1 MNWWQRLMRRGRM
14 EAQLEKE
21 VQFHLDEHAAEL
33 IARGVDPDEARRQ
46 ARLALGGPEQV
57 KEKCRDA
64 RGTRWLEDLLQD
76 LQYAARMLRTNPGF
90 AAVAILTLALGSGA
104 TTVAFSVVSGV
115 LLKPLP
121 YASPEQLVTLHGKT
135 ERHGEQWGFS
145 YLNFRDYQRD
155 AREVAWLE
163 TWSYG
168 GGTLSEGGEA
178 EYLTTREISSGLFNM
193 LGVPLEQGRSFLP
206 EEDQPGTGPVIL
218 LSHGLWQRRFGG
230 RSDVVGKSVEFGGK
244 ASTVVGIV
252 PAKFQLDDEAVDAYV
267 PVGQN
272 SEPRMQTRAANFLH
286 VMGRLNRGVTMADA
300 EARLGVT
307 TQRLADAYPRYN
319 AGRRIVVRPLR
330 EDAVAEVRPMIWLLL
345 GAVSIVLL
353 IACVNVASL
362 LLAKA
367 VSRERELAM
376 RVALGA
382 SRGRLA
388 RQCLTES
395 AVLGLAGGALGVAF
409 AAAGLRP
416 FVALWPEG
424 LPRAGEVQ
432 IDWRVMVFAT
442 AASLLCGLIF
452 GLAPALRAPASDL
465 EQRLRMG
472 GRTLAG
478 GSRKL
483 HGWFVTSEIAL
494 AVVLLVSAGVL
505 GKAIVRLAAL
515 DPGFRPKNVM
525 AARVAISPGALENPE
540 KIRAAWK
547 GLLDGARSVPGV
559 ESAALTDIVPMRV
572 GENSLTYWATPAE
585 PPADEQ
591 SLALSSCVTPDYA
604 ETIGLRLVRG
614 RFLNDDDRLGHP
626 LVVVIDEN
634 LARHAFGDANPLGKP
649 LWVPALDAG
658 PVQIVGVVGH
668 VRHWGLASDDYSTV
682 RDELYYS
689 SAQLPDRV
697 THLLAGFTSVVVRTN
712 VPPLTLLAPL
722 QKALGGATGDQSF
735 YGVVTMDG
743 AVRDSLATQRFLLL
757 LFSVFAG
764 VAVLL
769 ACIGIYGVLAYLT
782 TRRIPEFG
790 VRIALG
796 ASSRDVIGM
805 VLRESMTTVA
815 LGIVAGA
822 IAAVLAGQLLEHS
835 VEGVRRIEPISFVMM
850 IPLLVAAA
858 LLASLVP
865 AMRASRIDPVVA
877 LREE

>member
-1 MNWWQRLMRRGRM
+1 MNWWQRLVRRREM
-14 EAQLEKE
+14 EEHLEKE
-21 VQFHLDEHAAEL
+21 LQFHLDEHAADL
-33 IARGVDPDEARRQ
+33 ISRGVESGEARRR

-57 KEKCRDA
+57 REKCRDA
-64 RGTRWLEDLLQD
+64 RSTRWLEDLLQD
-76 LQYAARMLRTNPGF
+76 SRYAARMLRTNPGF

-121 YASPEQLVTLHGKT
+121 YASPERLVTLHGKT

-155 AREVAWLE
+155 ARNVAWLE
-163 TWSYG
+163 AWTYG

-178 EYLTTREISSGLFNM
+178 EYLRTREISSGIFDL
-193 LGVPLEQGRSFLP
+193 LGVPVEQGRSFLP
-206 EEDQPGTGPVIL
+206 EEDQPGAGPVIL

-230 RSDVVGKSVEFGGK
+230 RPDAVGKSVEFGGK
-244 ASTVVGIV
+244 AYTVVGIV
-252 PAKFQLDDEAVDAYV
+252 PAKFHLDQEAVDAYV
-267 PVGQN
+267 PIGQN
-272 SEPRMQTRAANFLH
+272 PEPRMHARAANFLH
-286 VMGRLNRGVTMADA
+286 VLGRRNRGVTTSDA
-300 EARLGVT
+300 AASLGVIN
-307 TQRLADAYPRYN
+307 QRLADAYPRFN
-319 AGRRIVVRPLR
+319 AGRKTVLRPLR
-330 EDAVAEVRPMIWLLL
+330 EDAVADVRPMIWLLL

-362 LLAKA
+362 LLARA

-395 AVLGLAGGALGVAF
+395 AALGLAGGALGVAF

-416 FVALWPEG
+416 FVALWPDG
-424 LPRAGEVQ
+424 LPLGGEVQ

-442 AASLLCGLIF
+442 VASLLCGLLF
-452 GLAPALRAPASDL
+452 GLAPALRAPARDV

-472 GRTLAG
+472 GRTLTG
-478 GSRKL
+478 GSRRL
-483 HGWFVTSEIAL
+483 HGWFVASEIAL
-494 AVVLLVSAGVL
+494 AVVLLVAAGVI
-505 GKAIVRLAAL
+505 GKAIVRLSSV

-525 AARVAISPGALENPE
+525 AARVAISPAALDDPE
-540 KIRAAWK
+540 KIRAAWR
-547 GLLDGARSVPGV
+547 GLLEGTRSVPGV
-559 ESAALTDIVPMRV
+559 ESAALADIVPMRV

-585 PPADEQ
+585 PPANEQ
-591 SLALSSCVTPDYA
+591 ALALSSCVTPDYA
-604 ETIGLRLVRG
+604 KTIGLSLIRG

-626 LVVVIDEN
+626 LVVVIDDM
-634 LARHAFGDANPLGKP
+634 LAKHAFGDVDPVGKQ

-658 PVQIVGVVGH
+658 PLQVVGIVEH

-682 RDELYYS
+682 RDELYYPL
-689 SAQLPDRV
+689 AQVPDRV
-697 THLLAGFTSVVVRTN
+697 THLFAGFTSIVVRTN
-712 VPPLTLLAPL
+712 VPPLSLLVPL
-722 QKALGGATGDQSF
+722 QQALKGATGDQTF
-735 YGVVTMDG
+735 YGVVTMEG
-743 AVRDSLATQRFLLL
+743 AVRESLATQRFLLL
-757 LFSVFAG
+757 LFSLFAG
-764 VAVLL
+764 AALLL

-796 ASSRDVIGM
+796 ASSRNVIGM
-805 VLRESMTTVA
+805 VLRESMATVA

-822 IAAVLAGQLLEHS
+822 IAAVFAGRFLEHS
-835 VEGVRRIEPISFVMM
+835 VEGIRHVEPMSFVVM

-858 LLASLVP
+858 FLASLIQ
-865 AMRASRIDPVVA
+865 ALRASRIDPVAA